1 MVVQVL
7 VAVLVAVVVVVV
19 MMVMMVGGVEMS
31 KNYLCLPGCNHPPS
45 LLGPLGN
52 HSGDRMVTLLIVLKM
67 MVKRKTLQEW
77 DLENDA
83 EKVLSKGI
91 HLSEVYCY

>member
-1 MVVQVL
+1 M
-7 VAVLVAVVVVVV
+7 
-19 MMVMMVGGVEMS
+19 
-31 KNYLCLPGCNHPPS
+31 
-45 LLGPLGN
+45 LGPLGN
-52 HSGDRMVTLLIVLKM
+52 HSGDRMVTLLIVLRMMRM

-91 HLSEVYCY
+91 HLSEVNCY

>member
-7 VAVLVAVVVVVV
+7 VAVLVAVVVMV
-19 MMVMMVGGVEMS
+19 VMMVGGVEMS

-52 HSGDRMVTLLIVLKM
+52 HSGDRMVTLLIVLRMMRM